1 MYIMLSY
8 NSVMRLNDNID
19 HAWYIKAM
27 HLNGALYTTLPR
39 RYAVD
44 QPHQELFCYSLFSS
58 RTCHIYTL
66 YNTFKDSY
74 IDVGYYN

>member
-1 MYIMLSY
+1 MMSY
-8 NSVMRLNDNID
+8 DSVMRLNDNND

-39 RYAVD
+39 RYSVD
-44 QPHQELFCYSLFSS
+44 QPHQELFCVIAYYQVVLV
-58 RTCHIYTL
+58 TYTL

-74 IDVGYYN
+74 LDVGYYN